1 MSYSGDIALSN
12 TFEIII
18 RNNTSKRQVVSMFE
32 QGSDDPNRI
41 LTQQTNVAREPNAV
55 NQFWDLGFDLLDEN
69 ADNSKPPTL
78 TENFDVSLGVN
89 GGNVTIS
96 PGTTNL
102 GKPLSIFNDELNEG
116 LAATPQT
123 KYLRVQLSPVYIT
136 GRFQNYAL
144 RLSLFYYPFNPETGI
159 VEAGYFIGDPN
170 DPNNVQLVDNIGFIG
185 FSGGQPDTFQIATNT
200 YTSISENVSSNG
212 AISLPVVAGIPYEQ
226 ILESQSGQVL
236 DIKSMRI
243 DAVGSAGDGSN
254 TQNDITNQLLEP
266 LKFNKKD
273 AQGNDLVYNKIPTID
288 PFQFQNTID
297 YINMKT
303 KADTFALDGTTSFET
318 GISPNTQ
325 MRLTCAYT
333 QLTNFTAGSVIAQ
346 EEERRQEQKI
356 EQSIKEGDS
365 SRTYKLDLPNSVV
378 SGIEAD
384 NKRFDDLEKK
394 KILSNGNLYFQTQSS
409 LCCWD
414 WCSSQTKY

>member
-18 RNNTSKRQVVSMFE
+18 RNNNSSRKVVSMFE

-55 NQFWDLGFDLLDEN
+55 NQFFDIGFDLLKEN
-69 ADNSKPPTL
+69 ADGTPPTL
-78 TENFDVSLGVN
+78 TEDFDVNLGVN
-89 GGNVTIS
+89 GGNVTVTS
-96 PGTTNL
+96 GTTNQ
-102 GKPLSIFNDELNEG
+102 GKSLSEFNEELNEG
-116 LAATPQT
+116 LAANAFT
-123 KYLRVQLSPVYIT
+123 KYLRVQLSPVYIKR
-136 GRFQNYAL
+136 RFQNYAL
-144 RLSLFYYPFNPETGI
+144 RLNFFYFPFNPETGI
-159 VEAGYFIGDPN
+159 VEAGYFTGDPN
-170 DPNNVQLVDNIGFIG
+170 DQSNIMLVDNFGFVG
-185 FSGGQPDTFQIATNT
+185 FTGGHADSFQINTNL
-200 YTSISENVSSNG
+200 YTSVLENVSNNG
-212 AISLPVVAGIPYEQ
+212 AISLPVIAGIPYEQ

-266 LKFNKKD
+266 LRFNKKD

-318 GISPNTQ
+318 GVSPNTQ

-384 NKRFDDLEKK
+384 NTRFDDLEKK